1 MTIKKTYGGKRKK
14 KKKKKARHTTLFHKK
29 KKKKKKTRKGPSSFL
44 FSFNPFLFL
53 HCSSNSNNESILP
66 RKPQNHQRLGP
77 EDETIELKV
86 AVTRQKDNPVMGVG
100 ITITGDNQ
108 ESMIGWAL
116 RESSSGSQ
124 ILWMRH

>member
-1 MTIKKTYGGKRKK
+1 MAAKKQKRKTRPRHNYLIPK
-14 KKKKKARHTTLFHKK
+14 KKNQEKALLVF
-29 KKKKKKTRKGPSSFL
+29 FL
-44 FSFNPFLFL
+44 VINPFLFL